1 MSTEQAAPRRA
12 QVSSVEAH
20 SIDFIPESERHGRPR
35 SLFFIWWSSNMQMT
49 TALTG
54 VIAAALGLSFPWA
67 LVAIA
72 IGLLIGGLVMCLH
85 SWQGARLGLPQLQQ
99 SRAQFGMLGAIV
111 PAAVAIF
118 MYVGFY
124 ATSNL
129 LGGQAINAA
138 APGIPL
144 SVGVVVCG
152 LGTLVLAVVGYD
164 AIHRWA
170 RLWGY
175 LFLIAFLALT
185 VSLFV
190 RGLVPAKVWT
200 FGPLAWGPFVL
211 MISIAAVWIISY
223 AVYASDYSRYLPADA
238 SAKAAF
244 WYSYGGAVISSGW
257 LMAFGAL
264 IGVILPKAISST
276 VGVTLNL
283 AGPMSVPTAIVIALG
298 VIFVDALNVYGAS
311 LCLLT
316 ITEQRRRLLG
326 MGRSARV
333 GVITVISLIAVIIG
347 IVASASFLTNYTNF
361 LLFLFY
367 LIMPWSSVNLVDFYL
382 IRHGDYQTH
391 WFFDSDGPYGGVAW
405 SAMAAYLIGI
415 VCEIPFMSTT
425 IFEGPVARMWG
436 GADISWIVGLTAAG
450 VIYYVCAKLGLVP
463 GAPPSDPKARE
474 VVNG

>member
-144 SVGVVVCG
+144 SVGVVICG
-152 LGTLVLAVVGYD
+152 VGTLVLAVVGYD

-200 FGPLAWGPFVL
+200 FGPLAGGPFVL

-223 AVYASDYSRYLPADA
+223 AVYASDYSRYLPRNA
-238 SAKAAF
+238 SAGAAF
-244 WYSYGGAVISSGW
+244 WYSYAGAVISSGW

-283 AGPMSVPTAIVIALG
+283 AGPMAVPMAIVIALG

-326 MGRSARV
+326 MGRSARI

-367 LIMPWSSVNLVDFYL
+367 LIMPWSAVNLVDFYL
-382 IRHGDYQTH
+382 IRHGDYQTQ

-415 VCEIPFMSTT
+415 ACEIPFMSTT

-436 GADISWIVGLTAAG
+436 GADISWIVGLAVAG
-450 VIYYVCAKLGLVP
+450 VIYYACAKLGLVP
-463 GAPPSDPKARE
+463 AAPSAVAQSPE
-474 VVNG
+474 VGDG

>member
-1 MSTEQAAPRRA
+1 MSTDKATLRSAP
-12 QVSSVEAH
+12 VPSVETH

-54 VIAAALGLSFPWA
+54 VVAAALGLSFPWA

-99 SRAQFGMLGAIV
+99 SRAQFGMVGAIV

-138 APGIPL
+138 APRVPL
-144 SVGVVVCG
+144 SVGVIICAA
-152 LGTLVLAVVGYD
+152 GTLVLAVVGYD

-175 LFLIAFLALT
+175 LFLIAFMALT
-185 VSLFV
+185 VSLFA
-190 RGLVPAKVWT
+190 RGLVPTRVWT
-200 FGPLAWGPFVL
+200 FGPLAGGPFVL
-211 MISIAAVWIISY
+211 MISISAVWIISY
-223 AVYASDYSRYLPADA
+223 AVYASDYSRYLPPDA

-283 AGPMSVPTAIVIALG
+283 AGPMAVPMAIVIALG
-298 VIFVDALNVYGAS
+298 VIFVDALNVYGGS

-326 MGRSARV
+326 MGRSARI

-347 IVASASFLTNYTNF
+347 IVASASFLTNYSNF

-367 LIMPWSSVNLVDFYL
+367 LIMPWSAVNLVDFYL
-382 IRHGDYQTH
+382 IRHGNYQIQ

-405 SAMAAYLIGI
+405 SALAAYLIGI

-425 IFEGPVARMWG
+425 IFEGPVARMWN

-450 VIYYVCAKLGLVP
+450 GIYYACAKLGLVP
-463 GAPPSDPKARE
+463 SSRPSVGPAPA
-474 VVNG
+474 VVDG

>member
-1 MSTEQAAPRRA
+1 MSTEKATLRSAP
-12 QVSSVEAH
+12 VPSVEAH

-54 VIAAALGLSFPWA
+54 VVAAALGLSFPWA

-99 SRAQFGMLGAIV
+99 SRAQFGMVGAVV

-138 APGIPL
+138 APRVPL
-144 SVGVVVCG
+144 SVGVIICAA
-152 LGTLVLAVVGYD
+152 GTLVLAVVGYD

-175 LFLIAFLALT
+175 LFLIAFMALT
-185 VSLFV
+185 VSLFA
-190 RGLVPAKVWT
+190 RGLVPARVWA
-200 FGPLAWGPFVL
+200 FGPLAGGPFVL

-223 AVYASDYSRYLPADA
+223 AVYASDYSRYLPPDA

-283 AGPMSVPTAIVIALG
+283 AGPMAVPMAIVIALG
-298 VIFVDALNVYGAS
+298 VIFVDALNVYGGS

-326 MGRSARV
+326 MGRSARI

-347 IVASASFLTNYTNF
+347 IVASASFLTNYSNF

-367 LIMPWSSVNLVDFYL
+367 LIMPWSAVNLVDFYL
-382 IRHGDYQTH
+382 IRHGNYQIQ

-405 SAMAAYLIGI
+405 SALAAYLIGI

-425 IFEGPVARMWG
+425 IFEGPVARMWD

-450 VIYYVCAKLGLVP
+450 VIYYVCAKLGWVP
-463 GAPPSDPKARE
+463 STRPSVGPVPA
-474 VVNG
+474 VVDG